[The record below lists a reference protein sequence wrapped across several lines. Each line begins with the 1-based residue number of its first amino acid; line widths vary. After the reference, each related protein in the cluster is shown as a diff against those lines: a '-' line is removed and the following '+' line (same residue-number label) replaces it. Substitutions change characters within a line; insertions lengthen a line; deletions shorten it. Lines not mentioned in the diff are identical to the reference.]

1 METLSRE
8 TGRPVTFACLQND
21 FDSGQWKRLL
31 DASDAIAERVGWL
44 APQIAARP
52 TSMLMGLQSSVHP
65 FVLHQGYHAVAHL
78 PLAERVARLR
88 DPEVRAAIL
97 AEQVEVPHPLLAYI
111 TQSFHKLFPLGDP
124 PDYEPGP
131 ERSVAAIA
139 AREGRTPQAVAYE
152 FLLENDGRGFLYF
165 PFLNYSDGDFEAIH
179 EMLAHPR
186 AVVGLADGGAHC
198 GVICDASVPT
208 YLLTHWVRDRT
219 RGPRVPI
226 EKVVARQTRE
236 TARLYGM
243 EDRGVLAP
251 GMLADVN
258 VIDMDR
264 LAIEVPEM
272 IFDLPAQG
280 RRLVQRARGYRAT
293 VKRGVVTYED
303 GTPTG
308 ALPGQLVRGPQPA
321 PSA

>member
-1 METLSRE
+1 
-8 TGRPVTFACLQND
+8 
-21 FDSGQWKRLL
+21 
-31 DASDAIAERVGWL
+31 
-44 APQIAARP
+44 
-52 TSMLMGLQSSVHP
+52 
-65 FVLHQGYHAVAHL
+65 
-78 PLAERVARLR
+78 
-88 DPEVRAAIL
+88 
-97 AEQVEVPHPLLAYI
+97 VPHPLLAYI

-152 FLLENDGRGFLYF
+152 LLLERDGLGFLYF
-165 PFLNYSDGDFEAIH
+165 PFLNYSDGDFAAIH

-226 EKVVARQTRE
+226 EMVVARQTRE

-308 ALPGQLVRGPQPA
+308 ALPGQLVRGPQAA